1 MAFCRSYGPKGM
13 ENGMSYHQRLRVSP
27 PQTTSSRMLQ
37 YAQTKVYIPEIT
49 RLATELTPRLDNTL
63 LLAFA
68 TTAKKLSIARVAI
81 KWGSP
86 ATNPPDRPPANP
98 ALNTVTP
105 TIIIRLLSDTNWM
118 DGSASDNSDPF
129 QLSPSMAALSHL
141 SILSPSPDGPGG
153 RPTLPTVIT
162 IRSHLPTPLSQ
173 YNQDTH
179 SLINR
184 WELSEAS
191 PSVHPAFEQL
201 SARRNSIGSKPGVSI
216 LTPYLSTYC

>member
-1 MAFCRSYGPKGM
+1 
-13 ENGMSYHQRLRVSP
+13 MSYLQILRASP
-27 PQTTSSRMLQ
+27 PRTTSSLMLQ
-37 YAQTKVYIPEIT
+37 YAQIKVCISRIT
-49 RLATELTPRLDNTL
+49 SLPTELTRKLDNTL

-68 TTAKKLSIARVAI
+68 TTAKKLSIARIAI

-86 ATNPPDRPPANP
+86 TANPPDRPVNP

-118 DGSASDNSDPF
+118 DGSASDASDPF
-129 QLSPSMAALSHL
+129 HLSPSMAALSHL

-153 RPTLPTVIT
+153 RPTSPTVIT
-162 IRSHLPTPLSQ
+162 IRSHLPNSMSQ

-191 PSVHPAFEQL
+191 PRVHPAFEQL
-201 SARRNSIGSKPGVSI
+201 SARRNSVGSKPGVSI
-216 LTPYLSTYC
+216 SHLYCRPTANIYYSLRQA